1 MINPRLVVVILACL
15 VLAGCQ
21 PDTPDE
27 KLLKTADDVDAV
39 QQKMEQA
46 GDKVVDAADE
56 LAAREK
62 AVEAAESELQ
72 ETRKELKKIQLQYFE
87 EQELLERRA
96 NDTALFRLVQKQLLE
111 EPKLEGNAVS
121 VSVDHGVVSLKGDM
135 QSQQQ
140 VDLAVDMAKQAP
152 GVKSVRNLME
162 IEQSTPQ

>member
-1 MINPRLVVVILACL
+1 VTNPRLFVVILACL
-15 VLAGCQ
+15 VLAGCK

-39 QQKMEQA
+39 QKKMEQA
-46 GDKVVDAADE
+46 GEKVVDAADE

-62 AVEAAESELQ
+62 AVEAAGSELQ
-72 ETRKELKKIQLQYFE
+72 ETRKELKVIQQQYVE
-87 EQELLERRA
+87 EQELLDRRA

-111 EPKLEGNAVS
+111 EPQLEGNAVS
-121 VSVDHGVVSLKGDM
+121 VNVDNGIVSLRGNL
-135 QSQQQ
+135 QNQQQ
-140 VDLAVDMAKQAP
+140 VTLAVEIAQQAP

>member
-1 MINPRLVVVILACL
+1 VINPRLVVVILACL